1 MSLLTICQNVADFT
15 GFERETTIIS
25 NTSPTARQLLALCQ
39 REGKQL
45 MRTTAWPIL
54 LKEHTFNTVSGTQ
67 SYALPTDFDRF
78 IGDTAFNRTDLDKF
92 TGPLTPQQYQLD
104 RHGSASA
111 GITQRF
117 RLKSSSNT
125 LKFDITPTPTSAES
139 IGFEY
144 VSSHWNQKTDGTS
157 QDAFTVDTDT
167 GILDELLIEMHVTWQ
182 FKQMHGLDYA
192 EDFRQYQLEL
202 RQAVSRSGGSPI
214 ISLDDARRLRVSPYS
229 YNLPD
234 SGFGSV

>member
-39 REGKQL
+39 RSGKQL
-45 MRTTAWPIL
+45 MRATAWPIL

-67 SYALPTDFDRF
+67 SYTLPTDFDRF

-234 SGFGSV
+234 SGYGSV

>member
-25 NTSPTARQLLALCQ
+25 NSSPTARQLLALCQ

-45 MRTTAWPIL
+45 MRTTSWPIL
-54 LKEHTFNTVSGTQ
+54 LKEHTFQTVSGTQ
-67 SYALPTDFDRF
+67 NYALPSDFDRF
-78 IGDTAFNRTDLDKF
+78 IDGTAYNRTDLEAF
-92 TGPLTPQQYQLD
+92 SGPLTPQQFQLD
-104 RHGSASA
+104 RFGSASA

-117 RLKSSSNT
+117 RLKPASNV
-125 LKFDITPTPTSAES
+125 LKFDITPTPTSAET

-144 VSSHWNQKTDGTS
+144 VSNNFCQSSSGTG
-157 QDAFTVDTDT
+157 QAVWTADADV
-167 GILDELLIEMHVTWQ
+167 GILDETLIEMGVTWR
-182 FKQMHGLDYA
+182 FKQMSGLDYA
-192 EDFRQYQLEL
+192 EDFRQYQLEV

-214 ISLDDARRLRVSPYS
+214 ISLDDARRLKVSPYS

-234 SGFGSV
+234 SGYGTV